1 MDSLA
6 PKFFLAI
13 SVVSLFGPEKSIS
26 ELHTGTTL
34 SNQLGAVGTTPKNIQ
49 TAQMTIHRRGVV
61 FFFGD
66 YRTGNPHENQ
76 PQPFGDFVPV
86 YLTLLTHQLLKS
98 LLVEVIPRF
107 KT

>member
-61 FFFGD
+61 FF
-66 YRTGNPHENQ
+66 R
-76 PQPFGDFVPV
+76 
-86 YLTLLTHQLLKS
+86 
-98 LLVEVIPRF
+98 
-107 KT
+107 

>member
-34 SNQLGAVGTTPKNIQ
+34 SNQLGAVGTTQKKHSDCANDYPS
-49 TAQMTIHRRGVV
+49 TWRG
-61 FFFGD
+61 FFF
-66 YRTGNPHENQ
+66 R
-76 PQPFGDFVPV
+76 
-86 YLTLLTHQLLKS
+86 
-98 LLVEVIPRF
+98 
-107 KT
+107 